1 MRGGNGGHDQASPLP
16 EHTLW
21 PAWASWP
28 MRLATNAVVILGG
41 TFLLNLADG
50 TDDPGEPEKLAY
62 FWVPALIGL
71 AVLLAGVVQQL
82 WARRRG

>member
-1 MRGGNGGHDQASPLP
+1 MRVARS
-16 EHTLW
+16 
-21 PAWASWP
+21 
-28 MRLATNAVVILGG
+28 ATIVFGVL
-41 TFLLNLADG
+41 FLLNLADG
-50 TDDPGEPEKLAY
+50 TGDPGEPEKLAY